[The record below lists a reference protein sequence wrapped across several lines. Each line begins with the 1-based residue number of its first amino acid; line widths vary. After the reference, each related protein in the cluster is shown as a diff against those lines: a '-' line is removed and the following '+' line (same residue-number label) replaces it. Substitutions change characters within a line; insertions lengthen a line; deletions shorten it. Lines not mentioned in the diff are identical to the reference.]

1 MPDPTAGYVGTGTGK
16 DAAPKGSFQNSVA
29 PVHPPAPTDSVA
41 PPPPINYPFG
51 GNDMNNM
58 PPPPMPFGGGG
69 FAMPRPPPPPKE
81 PPAMDNAAPPAAKPE
96 PTVQT
101 PPVTFQPP
109 PVAGAPPVPP
119 PTFHPPPAANPPV
132 PPPPMP
138 QASAAAPTPMPPP
151 PMPPPQMPQTSF
163 LQMPE
168 APTEAPPPVTGPAR
182 PDMAPREP
190 ALPPGFTIPGGG
202 GAGGGY
208 NPFGVVNSDSNA
220 MPAPPPASMPAPPP
234 PVTAQQNAVTAPPAM
249 PAPPAPP
256 PMTAPGVPSTSVPDT
271 HVPPPNPNA
280 AIQQRRNAQ
289 NQVLE
294 VGEVGSAANPVVID
308 PNAPMDADT
317 QKLLCKE
324 KLNIVVVASECAP
337 FAKTGG
343 LGDVAAALPK
353 GLQARGHRV
362 MVVMPRYK
370 NYEGAIDTG
379 VRIKFNVMGNDAEVG
394 YFHMRKND
402 VDHVF
407 IDHDAYHHVADNIY
421 AGDRRAANFRNA
433 MLCQA
438 AIEAVWHVPCGED
451 QTPYGDSDLVYMA
464 NDWHT
469 SLLPVYLSAY
479 YQDHGKLPYARSV
492 FVIHNMAFQGRGPF
506 DEFNTLQLPDHYKEH
521 FFLDDP
527 FGGECMNQM
536 QAGLKFASK
545 IIAVSA
551 GYAWEITTD
560 MGGWGLAPQLRD
572 MGDKLTG
579 IVNGIDLEE
588 WSPEYDTFLD
598 GDGYTRYEPDATG
611 FAGKAECKRA
621 LQRQLGLPERDDV
634 PLLGFIGRL
643 DHQKGV
649 DLITDA
655 RHWLMGQDVQLV
667 MLGSGREDLEQSLRS
682 MENDHND
689 KCRCWVGFSVEMAHR
704 ITAGC
709 DILLMPSRFEPCG
722 LNQLYA
728 MRYGTVPVVHAVG
741 GLRETVKPYNPHTKE
756 GTGWQFDEAKTNK
769 FQEAMGWALD
779 TYREDRDSFQKIQL
793 SGMTQDLS
801 WGLAAERYEEKLI
814 EAKYSW

>member
-96 PTVQT
+96 PTFQP

-119 PTFHPPPAANPPV
+119 PTFHPPSVANPPV
-132 PPPPMP
+132 PP

-190 ALPPGFTIPGGG
+190 ALPPGFTIPGWGG
-202 GAGGGY
+202 TGGGY

-220 MPAPPPASMPAPPP
+220 MAPPPTSMPAPPP

-256 PMTAPGVPSTSVPDT
+256 PMTAPGVPMTSVPDT

-280 AIQQRRNAQ
+280 AIQQRQNAQ